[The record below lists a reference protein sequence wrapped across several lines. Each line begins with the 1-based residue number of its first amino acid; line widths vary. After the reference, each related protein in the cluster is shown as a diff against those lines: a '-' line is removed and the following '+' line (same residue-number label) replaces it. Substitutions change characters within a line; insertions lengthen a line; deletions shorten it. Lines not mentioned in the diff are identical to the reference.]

1 MNSAQTPRKWS
12 VAFQK
17 LAGAMRYERFPAPLK
32 AFAGKEDGSI
42 LLLTLFMT
50 VLFLTVAGLG
60 IDTMRHE
67 MERTRIQAALD
78 RAVLA
83 GAAARDSVEARNIV
97 EDYFDK
103 AGMAGYLHDQADDD
117 IATSLTWSKVTA
129 SASKTVDTYLMKLS
143 GVETLTAA
151 GASTAEI
158 NIPKL
163 EAILVLDVSGSMAQN
178 SKIENL
184 QAAAKQF
191 VTTVM
196 NSSEPGN
203 TVMSIVPFS
212 FSVSP
217 PESIYN
223 ALAVDETHYYST
235 CLEFKDND
243 FHHATLTSGASA
255 LSSGIPVNQMVYTSV
270 YGDFDDLNRSWR
282 ACYNDEYMRIL
293 PYSTSEADLHAKIDA
308 LQPDGNTSGNE
319 GMNWGAALLDPT
331 FRQVTASM
339 ITAGHLDPS
348 LSHVPEDYG
357 TPDTLK
363 AIIFM
368 GDGANT
374 TSYFF
379 DRSSPK
385 YRGKHSDLHEVV
397 FQDRVFKY
405 AYDIYNVDRRKY
417 GSDGES
423 QCHKKRWE
431 CVYETNGEAESVY
444 YLRNP
449 LTGSYWSISEEQWIT
464 SSAFGNLD
472 TTIEGFISK
481 TQLDWEIAWG
491 LMSPNYYGNITG
503 DWRPWNDY
511 IGSEYVNG
519 SKKNQLMQSVCSATK
534 TEGVIVYS
542 IGFEVPEGGTAETEL
557 RKCASSPAHYYRAE
571 GANINNAF
579 SAIAGNVKQL
589 RLTQ

>member
-1 MNSAQTPRKWS
+1 MNSAQTHGKWP

-17 LAGAMRYERFPAPLK
+17 LSGAIRYERFPAPVK
-32 AFAGKEDGSI
+32 TFAGEDGGGI
-42 LLLTLFMT
+42 LPLTLFMT

-83 GAAARDSVEARNIV
+83 GAAARNSVEARNIV

-103 AGMAGYLHDQADDD
+103 AGMASYLHDEADDD
-117 IATSLTWSKVTA
+117 ISSSLTSAKVTA

-151 GASTAEI
+151 GTSTAEV

-178 SKIENL
+178 SKMQNL
-184 QAAAKQF
+184 QAAAKDF
-191 VTTVM
+191 VTTIM
-196 NSSEPGN
+196 NSSETGN
-203 TVMSIVPFS
+203 AVMSIVPFS

-217 PESIYN
+217 TEAMYN
-223 ALAVDETHYYST
+223 ALAVDERHKYST

-243 FHHATLTSGASA
+243 YTHSELTSGASA
-255 LSSGIPVNQMVYTSV
+255 QSSGIPVNQMVYTSA
-270 YGDFDDLNRSWR
+270 YGNFDDLNRSWR
-282 ACYNDEYMRIL
+282 SCYNDEYMRIL
-293 PYSTSEADLHAKIDA
+293 PYSTSITDLHAKIDA

-339 ITAGHLDPS
+339 ISVGALSSS

-357 TPDTLK
+357 SPDTLK

-368 GDGANT
+368 GDGENT

-379 DRSSPK
+379 DRSNPK
-385 YRGKHSDLHEVV
+385 YRGKFSDLHEIV

-423 QCHKKRWE
+423 QCNKPRWE

-449 LTGSYWSISEEQWIT
+449 LTGSYWSISEEKWIT
-464 SSAFGNLD
+464 SSEFGNLD
-472 TTIEGFISK
+472 TSIEGFISK
-481 TQLDWEIAWG
+481 TQLNWEIAWG

-511 IGSEYVNG
+511 MGSEYVDG
-519 SKKNQLMQSVCSATK
+519 AKKNTLMQSVCSATK
-534 TEGVIVYS
+534 TEGVVVYS
-542 IGFEVPEGGTAETEL
+542 IGFEVPEGGTADTEL
-557 RKCASSPAHYYRAE
+557 RKCASSPAHYYRAD